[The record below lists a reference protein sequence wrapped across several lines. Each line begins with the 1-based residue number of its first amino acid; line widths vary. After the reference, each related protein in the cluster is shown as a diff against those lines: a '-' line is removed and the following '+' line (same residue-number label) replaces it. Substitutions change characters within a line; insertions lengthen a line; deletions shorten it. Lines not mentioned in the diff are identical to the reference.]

1 LIKLSN
7 LTYQHGENL
16 IFNRA
21 SICLNP
27 KEIIWL
33 QGNNG
38 SGKTTFFRLLSGL
51 KKVTSN
57 NEGRMEVFIN
67 GQPIVQESLKRFITF
82 IPEAPYLFDY
92 ISGAENVNYL
102 INLFHLEDDYPKIQ
116 KNIQEYEIEKALNQQ
131 VINYSLGMK
140 AKLFLSVLLAKKT
153 TLILI
158 DELLATIDTS
168 AQIKTFCLL
177 KEVITNQN
185 TTILFTSHTALCF
198 SHEASIKKMKI
209 NQQKLEMIK

>member
-7 LTYQHGENL
+7 LTYQYGENL
-16 IFNRA
+16 IFNHA
-21 SICLNP
+21 SINLDP

-51 KKVTSN
+51 KKVTNN
-57 NEGRMEVFIN
+57 NEGRMEGFIDD
-67 GQPIVQESLKRFITF
+67 QPIVQENLKHFITF
-82 IPEAPYLFDY
+82 IPETPYLFDY
-92 ISGAENVNYL
+92 ISGAENVDYL
-102 INLFHLEDDYPKIQ
+102 VNLFHLEDDYPKIQ
-116 KNIQEYEIEKALNQQ
+116 KNIQEYEIEKILNQQ
-131 VINYSLGMK
+131 VIYYSLGMK
-140 AKLFLSVLLAKKT
+140 AKLFLSVLLAKKA

-168 AQIKTFCLL
+168 AQIKTFDLF
-177 KEVITNQN
+177 KEVIMNQN
-185 TTILFTSHTALCF
+185 TTILFTSHTELYF
-198 SHEASIKKMKI
+198 SHEVIIKKMNI

>member
-7 LTYQHGENL
+7 LTYQYGENL

-21 SICLNP
+21 SICINS

-33 QGNNG
+33 QGDNG

-57 NEGRMEVFIN
+57 NEGRMEGFIDE
-67 GQPIVQESLKRFITF
+67 QPIVQENLKHFITF
-82 IPEAPYLFDY
+82 IPEVPYLFDY

-102 INLFHLEDDYPKIQ
+102 VKLFHLEDDYPKIQ

-131 VINYSLGMK
+131 VIHYSLGMK

-168 AQIKTFCLL
+168 AQIKTFCLF
-177 KEVITNQN
+177 KEMITNQD
-185 TTILFTSHTALCF
+185 TTILFTSHTDLCF